1 MENGLA
7 RLTSR
12 DVYENSNA
20 RFVLLSIGSGII
32 AVICP
37 ATDEISPRIWA
48 HNDALRD
55 ANVLDTFL
63 AERQQR
69 TLSVVERAVVVFS
82 MLQRIDVRLRHT
94 EAGAIG
100 TCGSGTKICRL
111 DPDPVGMQ

>member
-20 RFVLLSIGSGII
+20 RFVRLSIGSGII

-48 HNDALRD
+48 HDDALHFVVAD
-55 ANVLDTFL
+55 FL
-63 AERQQR
+63 P
-69 TLSVVERAVVVFS
+69 LSNKAIPAAGSRSVSVASVNRAMV
-82 MLQRIDVRLRHT
+82 M
-94 EAGAIG
+94 
-100 TCGSGTKICRL
+100 
-111 DPDPVGMQ
+111 